1 MKNILKIIV
10 AILVIVIAWKLLKG
24 LIGLLIGVG
33 VAGLLIY
40 GGMKLLEGP
49 KRIK

>member
-1 MKNILKIIV
+1 MVMKEILKVVIAILIVIV
-10 AILVIVIAWKLLKG
+10 AWKILKG
-24 LIGLLIGVG
+24 IVGLLIGVA

-49 KRIK
+49 KS

>member
-24 LIGLLIGVG
+24 LIGLLIGVA

>member
-1 MKNILKIIV
+1 MKDILKIVIAILIVIV
-10 AILVIVIAWKLLKG
+10 AWKILKG
-24 LIGLLIGVG
+24 IVGLLIGVA

-49 KRIK
+49 KS

>member
-1 MKNILKIIV
+1 MKDIAK
-10 AILVIVIAWKLLKG
+10 IVIAILIVIVAWKILKG
-24 LIGLLIGVG
+24 IVGLLIGVA

-49 KRIK
+49 KN